1 MFLDVLF
8 AKTLE
13 KPCFL
18 REILGSKGEVQ
29 GYIHTY
35 IHTLQYIT
43 LHYITLHDIT

>member
-8 AKTLE
+8 AKTL
-13 KPCFL
+13 
-18 REILGSKGEVQ
+18 EILGSKGEVQ

-43 LHYITLHDIT
+43 LHDIT

>member
-1 MFLDVLF
+1 MLLDILF
-8 AKTLE
+8 AKTLG
-13 KPCFL
+13 KPCFFL

-35 IHTLQYIT
+35 IHYST

>member
-13 KPCFL
+13 KTVFVAGNTGEQ
-18 REILGSKGEVQ
+18 RGSARIHTYV
-29 GYIHTY
+29 HTY

-43 LHYITLHDIT
+43 LHYIT